1 MYKDEDDENE
11 EEEEEEMGM
20 EIGFP
25 TDVKH
30 VTHIGIDGSTTSIL
44 TKGWD
49 GDDLKQPQFN
59 IPAGDSGHD
68 QTAKAPN
75 TMKMMMMTT

>member
-1 MYKDEDDENE
+1 MYKDEDDEGE
-11 EEEEEEMGM
+11 EEEEEDMGM

-44 TKGWD
+44 SKGWD
-49 GDDLKQPQFN
+49 HDLKQPQFN
-59 IPAGDSGHD
+59 IQEPSD
-68 QTAKAPN
+68 QHETTKAPN
-75 TMKMMMMTT
+75 TMKMMNL